1 MTLLQATLPESPIVG
16 FAIAALVILGIWAL
30 ADFLLARSDERDHVN
45 IRKEIDRAYKS
56 MGKDTDDGK

>member
-1 MTLLQATLPESPIVG
+1 MTLLQANMPANPIVG
-16 FAIAALVILGIWAL
+16 FSIAALVILGIWAL

-56 MGKDTDDGK
+56 MGKDVNDGK